1 MRPDVITVQ
10 GRPARLWRGGA
21 GAPVILLQGGMA
33 DAELHWAPIWDRL
46 AERFEVFAPD
56 WPGFGGT
63 AGLDDSSFAA
73 MLDWLEAFQAA
84 TGAAPAHVVGNSFGG
99 TLARLM
105 AAERP
110 HAVRRAVLIN
120 GGGMVPEATA
130 QALRAVPADRA
141 FLDQAGR
148 AAFSR
153 DALARMVADEATLT
167 DAFVAACQSNP
178 VILSILRQSLTGAP
192 PLQTACAVPTLVLWG
207 EADRHTPLAMGRDV
221 AAAIPGAQF
230 RTVAAAGHLPQVE
243 RPAAVAD
250 ALIDFLT
257 DTDCRTRTS

>member
-1 MRPDVITVQ
+1 MRPEAINVQ
-10 GRPARLWRGGA
+10 GRSVRLWRGGV
-21 GAPVILLQGGMA
+21 GEPVILLQGGMA

-46 AERFEVFAPD
+46 ARRFEVFAPD

-63 AGLDDSSFAA
+63 ASLDDSSFAA
-73 MLDWLEAFQAA
+73 MLDWLEALQAA
-84 TGAAPAHVVGNSFGG
+84 AGAAPAHVIGNSFGG
-99 TLARLM
+99 TLARLL

-110 HAVRRAVLIN
+110 HAVRQAVLIN
-120 GGGMVPEATA
+120 GGGLIPDATA
-130 QALRAVPADRA
+130 QALRALPDDRA

-167 DAFVAACQSNP
+167 DAFLAACQSNP
-178 VILSILRQSLTGAP
+178 VILSILRQSLTGPP
-192 PLQTACAVPTLVLWG
+192 PLRTTPAVPTLVLWG

-221 AAAIPGAQF
+221 AALIPGAQF
-230 RTVAAAGHLPQVE
+230 RTIPAAGHLPQVE

-257 DTDCRTRTS
+257 DAEFRTQTS